1 MKCQR
6 KILSSQSM
14 TTKKDIDDKKKETV
28 DAVKADIKKDR
39 KKLIL
44 YSEIMK
50 PKFAG
55 GKDF

>member
-1 MKCQR
+1 
-6 KILSSQSM
+6 M
-14 TTKKDIDDKKKETV
+14 TTKKDIDDKKKENV